1 MGTNAILYNFITISC
16 TYLFCRPIHFR
27 GNSADSTLTEASEV
41 VSRPKRISPRKKVAA
56 KIRGNGAA
64 AATGNGSQ
72 QQQPPQPQKL
82 DNLQGG
88 QELCLTEKEISTFLH
103 PTLDELR
110 KSFKLQKK
118 EVDLSEAVMKVVV
131 GYLGTIEMPKEN
143 QVSKKVTCGNSE
155 VISRNFENKCIF

>member
-1 MGTNAILYNFITISC
+1 MNMYILVLKLHVHIHIMF
-16 TYLFCRPIHFR
+16 FRPLHFR

-41 VSRPKRISPRKKVAA
+41 VARPKRISPRKKVAA
-56 KIRGNGAA
+56 KIRG
-64 AATGNGSQ
+64 
-72 QQQPPQPQKL
+72 QPQKL

-88 QELCLTEKEISTFLH
+88 QELCVTEKEITTFLH

-118 EVDLSEAVMKVVV
+118 ELDLNEAVMKVVV

-143 QVSKKVTCGNSE
+143 KVG
-155 VISRNFENKCIF
+155 ISLLRHLVKIS

>member
-1 MGTNAILYNFITISC
+1 M
-16 TYLFCRPIHFR
+16 HFR

-56 KIRGNGAA
+56 KIRGNGGAS
-64 AATGNGSQ
+64 GQ
-72 QQQPPQPQKL
+72 PQPQKL

-88 QELCLTEKEISTFLH
+88 QELCLTEKEITTFLH

-118 EVDLSEAVMKVVV
+118 EVDLNEAVMKVVV

-143 QVSKKVTCGNSE
+143 QVSKKVTCGNSFVK
-155 VISRNFENKCIF
+155 VISRNF

>member
-1 MGTNAILYNFITISC
+1 M
-16 TYLFCRPIHFR
+16 FCRPIHFR

-64 AATGNGSQ
+64 AAASTGNGSQ

-88 QELCLTEKEISTFLH
+88 QELCLTEKEITTFLH

-118 EVDLSEAVMKVVV
+118 EVDLNEAVMKVVV

-143 QVSKKVTCGNSE
+143 QVKVTCGHS
-155 VISRNFENKCIF
+155 FLKKNKHMNDVTFWN

>member
-1 MGTNAILYNFITISC
+1 MF
-16 TYLFCRPIHFR
+16 LFCRPIHFR

-64 AATGNGSQ
+64 AAASTGNGSQ

-88 QELCLTEKEISTFLH
+88 QELCLTEKEITTFLH

-118 EVDLSEAVMKVVV
+118 EVDLNEAVMKVVV

-143 QVSKKVTCGNSE
+143 QVSKKVTCGNSFVK
-155 VISRNFENKCIF
+155 VISRNF

>member
-1 MGTNAILYNFITISC
+1 MYN
-16 TYLFCRPIHFR
+16 LFCRPIHFR

-72 QQQPPQPQKL
+72 QQPPQPQKL

-88 QELCLTEKEISTFLH
+88 QELCLTEKEITTFLH

-118 EVDLSEAVMKVVV
+118 EVDLNEAVMKVVV

-155 VISRNFENKCIF
+155 VISRNFENKCIFRKL

>member
-1 MGTNAILYNFITISC
+1 M
-16 TYLFCRPIHFR
+16 HFR

-56 KIRGNGAA
+56 KIRGNGGG
-64 AATGNGSQ
+64 GNGASGQ
-72 QQQPPQPQKL
+72 PQPQKL

-88 QELCLTEKEISTFLH
+88 QELCLTEKEITTFLH

-118 EVDLSEAVMKVVV
+118 EVDLNEAVMKVVV

-155 VISRNFENKCIF
+155 VISRNF

>member
-1 MGTNAILYNFITISC
+1 M
-16 TYLFCRPIHFR
+16 
-27 GNSADSTLTEASEV
+27 
-41 VSRPKRISPRKKVAA
+41 SRPKRISPRKKVAA
-56 KIRGNGAA
+56 KIRGAA
-64 AATGNGSQ
+64 GTGN
-72 QQQPPQPQKL
+72 PQPQKL

-88 QELCLTEKEISTFLH
+88 QELCLTEKEITTFLH

-118 EVDLSEAVMKVVV
+118 EVDLNEAVMKVVV

-155 VISRNFENKCIF
+155 VISRNF